1 MIRVLI
7 VDDSALIRN
16 ILTTELSKCR
26 DIEVVGSA
34 VDPYVARDKIVRLRP
49 DVITLDLEMPRMNGL
64 ALLAK
69 LMKYYPLPVVVVSSL
84 TPKNSE
90 AAIQALELGAVEVIC
105 KPGSASRTP
114 EISRQLIDA
123 IRAAASAQITRQQV
137 VSETSAP
144 SSITRPFPFQASN
157 KVLAIGASTGGTQA
171 IESILRDLP
180 PTSPG
185 TLIVQHMPE
194 QFTTCFAKR
203 LNQISPMEVREARD
217 SDPVGLGVAL
227 VAPGNQHMLLQQSG
241 AGYLVRIKAGPAVN
255 HHRPSVDVLFQSVAR
270 IAGSSAVGVLLTGMG
285 ADGAKGLLAMHEKGA
300 YTLVQDEQTCVVFG
314 MPREAVKLG
323 AVDDVVPIQ
332 GIPQAIISFLHAQ
345 KKGIPKP
352 ATETMPSSSDLH
364 HRGDRKSE
372 KEIREEFESW
382 INSYKKTKA

>member
-7 VDDSALIRN
+7 VDDSALVRN
-16 ILTTELSKCR
+16 VLTAELSKCR

-90 AAIQALELGAVEVIC
+90 AAIKALELGAVEVIC
-105 KPGSASRTP
+105 KPGSASRTS
-114 EISRQLIDA
+114 EISRQLIHA
-123 IRAAASAQITRQQV
+123 VRAAASAQIARQQV
-137 VSETSAP
+137 TSETSAI
-144 SSITRPFPFQASN
+144 SSITHPFPFQASN

-194 QFTTCFAKR
+194 QFTASFAKR
-203 LNQISPMEVREARD
+203 LDQISQMEVREARD

-241 AGYLVRIKAGPAVN
+241 TGYLVRVKTGPAVN

-270 IAGSSAVGVLLTGMG
+270 SAGSSAVGVLLTGMG

-300 YTLVQDEQTCVVFG
+300 YTLAQDEQTCVVFG
-314 MPREAVKLG
+314 MPKEAIKLG
-323 AVDDVVPIQ
+323 AVDDVIPIQ
-332 GIPQAIISFLHAQ
+332 HIPRTIVRFLHSQ
-345 KKGIPKP
+345 EKG
-352 ATETMPSSSDLH
+352 T
-364 HRGDRKSE
+364 GKS
-372 KEIREEFESW
+372 
-382 INSYKKTKA
+382 AL